1 MKKSAL
7 GIFIDGPML
16 RAALL
21 SKKEET
27 VQIEMLEAFDLYD
40 SLDPAVGQEKLQSRG
55 GTEDEVAEP
64 APAAESTP
72 FGFKNEEAEE
82 PVDASAISEANTNFD
97 IIIDLLSRMC
107 PKGASLAFNLCDST
121 TLYKNIPAI
130 AETKPLKIKRAI
142 WQEFNEDASIE
153 PDLDNVGYVQR
164 KNGTYLGMVHDDPL
178 VLSTLL
184 LESIRVTKS
193 RPPKIELID
202 AIEFAL
208 AHEIQV
214 SYSVS
219 ENEHVAVLLFAK
231 SFTKVFFMRGS
242 EIEIVLPTIH
252 EGAESKN
259 VCDTVFSKI
268 LFEFDSGNIG
278 PLHRMI
284 LVGEIDKAK
293 AEQFFREKLPTLV
306 VQRFE
311 NVRTTIS
318 AEVEPFGRRIAYY
331 GVPIALALKLLDG
344 KGEPPYNQNFL
355 PHRIHDK
362 QAVYKIAWHGFA
374 MLLVLFLCALFLSFE
389 SFKKAQEIKLAQ
401 ESLASMNQEL
411 LRLSSVQAEVDS
423 IRMMI
428 SNLEKGSSLLDSLTQ
443 STTRW
448 TPVLETFSDAF
459 NATGN
464 FSIVRLE
471 TPSPS
476 NLIVDAEISSREQV
490 AELERFI
497 AKSKI
502 VSVLNTKEENNNAL
516 KITMECQVNQGTSNS
531 K

>member
-7 GIFIDGPML
+7 GIFIDGSIL

-21 SKKEET
+21 SKKDET

-40 SLDPAVGQEKLQSRG
+40 SLDPAEGQEKLAVGS
-55 GTEDEVAEP
+55 
-64 APAAESTP
+64 APGDGNGETTSVPDTSP
-72 FGFKNEEAEE
+72 FGFKNNESEET
-82 PVDASAISEANTNFD
+82 VDASAISEANTNFD
-97 IIIDLLSRMC
+97 VIIDLLNRMC
-107 PKGASLAFNLCDST
+107 PKGASLAFNLCDSF

-130 AETKPLKIKRAI
+130 AEAKPPKIRRAI
-142 WQEFNEDASIE
+142 WQEFNEDVSVE
-153 PDLDNVGYVQR
+153 PDLQRVGYLRR

-202 AIEFAL
+202 TIEFAL
-208 AHEIQV
+208 AHEIRV
-214 SYSVS
+214 SYSVA

-306 VQRFE
+306 IQRFE
-311 NVRTTIS
+311 IVRATV
-318 AEVEPFGRRIAYY
+318 APEVEPFGRRIAYY
-331 GVPIALALKLLDG
+331 GVPIVLALKLLDG
-344 KGEPPYNQNFL
+344 KVEPPYNQNFL
-355 PHRIHDK
+355 PRRIHDK

-411 LRLSSVQAEVDS
+411 LRLSTVQMQVDS
-423 IRMMI
+423 IRARI
-428 SNLEKGSSLLDSLTQ
+428 SSLEKGSSLLDSLTQ
-443 STTRW
+443 NTTRW

-459 NATGN
+459 NATGP
-464 FSIVRLE
+464 FSLVRLE
-471 TPSPS
+471 TPAPS
-476 NLIVDAEISSREQV
+476 SLVVDAEITSREQV

-497 AKSKI
+497 RKSKVI
-502 VSVLNTKEENNNAL
+502 SVLNTKEENASTL
-516 KITMECQVNQGTSNS
+516 RITMECQVNQGTANS